1 MTPPLRAG
9 SGGTVMWLPS
19 TPIRKLLFGSPPLLQ
34 PTGVTRP
41 VLGLTAPL
49 PGTLQ
54 TERSPKPIPRAGV
67 RTIPTPLIRSN
78 ARDHPARITVFLLPT
93 KLPSIPSLK
102 DGFHATA
109 KRGPKF
115 V

>member
-19 TPIRKLLFGSPPLLQ
+19 TPIRKLLVGSPPL
-34 PTGVTRP
+34 P
-41 VLGLTAPL
+41 
-49 PGTLQ
+49 Q
-54 TERSPKPIPRAGV
+54 TPARSGDLHTDRSPKPIPSAGV
-67 RTIPTPLIRSN
+67 STIPTPLIRSK
-78 ARDHPARITVFLLPT
+78 ARDQPARITVFLLPT
-93 KLPSIPSLK
+93 KLPISPSPN